1 MTGSQL
7 EVYATVEGPGALIKG
22 FERPAKVFDDISLA
36 LYQFYERKGL
46 LFVPEHEK
54 NGMDDSGKPI
64 PVVAEFDPSRR
75 YSHRVYTGE
84 MDQDSSG
91 RIITPMHGFV
101 NVYHAGTDHK
111 VKYVKDWDFPHAPSE
126 WDEQIFLVYFNLI
139 YRTARLR
146 ERDDFIAHIR
156 SGCR

>member
-1 MTGSQL
+1 MTTSQL
-7 EVYATVEGPGALIKG
+7 EVYATVEGPGVLIKG
-22 FERPAKVFDDISLA
+22 FERPAKVFEDISLA
-36 LYQFYERKGL
+36 LYQFYDRKGI

-54 NGMDDSGKPI
+54 SRDDSGKPI
-64 PVVAEFDPSRR
+64 TVVAEFDLSRR

-84 MDQDSSG
+84 MDQDG
-91 RIITPMHGFV
+91 FGKIITPMHGFV
-101 NVYHAGTDHK
+101 NAYFAGKDHK

-126 WDEQIFLVYFNLI
+126 WDEQIFLAYFNLI
-139 YRTARLR
+139 DRAARLR